1 MIPRDST
8 GHALPPPVVPFA
20 VDTTP
25 RSRWEEYWRRCPAG
39 DRMPEEVLFTGR
51 CTHF

>member
-1 MIPRDST
+1 MKKNLLVIPRDST

-25 RSRWEEYWRRCPAG
+25 RSRWEEYWRLCPAG
-39 DRMPEEVLFTGR
+39 DRMPEEVLF
-51 CTHF
+51 